1 MNESG
6 KYEVYR
12 KKLDGICEENG
23 LTYALRTSRYPCTLT
38 IKPRGGMEAQIS
50 MLEDNDASY
59 ISPDASIALAYI
71 DGDLSLKMSETFTI
85 SDALLSKI
93 KRLFK
98 NLYAMWTQFFFRD
111 VLERGLLQYGV
122 FPAAAED
129 SGGEADAAISEAA
142 DDADFDEFFEADDP
156 EADE

>member
-1 MNESG
+1 MQRKRQSG
-6 KYEVYR
+6 R
-12 KKLDGICEENG
+12 GIPC
-23 LTYALRTSRYPCTLT
+23 LLYTS
-38 IKPRGGMEAQIS
+38 
-50 MLEDNDASY
+50 
-59 ISPDASIALAYI
+59 
-71 DGDLSLKMSETFTI
+71 
-85 SDALLSKI
+85 
-93 KRLFK
+93 
-98 NLYAMWTQFFFRD
+98 QFFFRD